1 MSALAEEIGHASTG
15 LGVELE
21 YLKALLR
28 GDAPPA
34 APAPSHIDTRSPLD
48 DIAERFGLTPFA
60 RALLLLACAP
70 DLDGEIAQLLVH
82 RDARRP
88 WPTLALAVQLF
99 GPPELAALA
108 PDAPLRA
115 FELLHFAGEGPL
127 MWRPFYADERLI
139 FALQDHDAL
148 DAWLVPWLMPV
159 PETAARQP
167 VRAEIAHALA
177 RALAAHD
184 DPLVILSGANAQ
196 GRYAHVLGAAALLH
210 AQALRFVVPDA
221 AQMEPDPTGFVRR
234 WQRETALAPRILL
247 IEGDEWPARWTRA
260 LERLAACVVCADAP
274 PVHLECRRH
283 ALIRLPDD
291 DLGTRIARWRASH
304 PAMPEDSA
312 TRLAAEYRCA
322 PEHLALDP
330 HDEATAHEACRAL
343 TQAGMAGLGERIG
356 THGTWDDLVLPAAQT
371 AQLRDLAMH
380 AAARVVVG
388 EGWGFANRQGRGNG
402 LAALFAGPPGTG
414 KTLAARIVASA
425 IGHDLYRVDL
435 SKLVSKYIGETEK
448 NLARVFDAADAGGA
462 VLLFDEADAL
472 FGKRSEVKDSHDR
485 YANLEIAYLLQRVET
500 FNGVAILTSNL
511 DQSLDAAFLRRLA
524 FVVRFPFPA
533 LDARVDI
540 WKRAFPPDMPLA
552 GLDFAR
558 LARAPLAG
566 GHIAGIAWSAA
577 CRAVHQGGAVRLEHV
592 VAAARAECQKLD
604 KPWQESWLR
613 DDRQD
618 GTR

>member
-1 MSALAEEIGHASTG
+1 MSALAEEIGHALTG
-15 LGVELE
+15 LAAELE
-21 YLKALLR
+21 HLKALLR
-28 GDAPPA
+28 GDAPA
-34 APAPSHIDTRSPLD
+34 SAPNAGAPSPLD
-48 DIAERFGLTPFA
+48 DLAARFHLSLFA
-60 RALLLLACAP
+60 RSLLLLACAP
-70 DLDGEIAQLLVH
+70 DLDGDIALLLAE

-88 WPTLALAVQLF
+88 WPTLALAAQLF
-99 GPPELAALA
+99 GAPDLAALT

-115 FELLHFAGEGPL
+115 FDLLRFAGEGPL
-127 MWRPFYADERLI
+127 MWRPLYADERLI
-139 FALQDHDAL
+139 FALQGLDTL
-148 DAWLVPWLMPV
+148 DAWLVPWLMPL
-159 PETAARQP
+159 PEDAARQP
-167 VRAEIAHALA
+167 VRAQITHALA
-177 RALAAHD
+177 RALAAAD

-196 GRYAHVLGAAALLH
+196 GRYAHVLGAAALLR

-221 AQMEPDPTGFVRR
+221 SQAEPDPAEFLRR

-247 IEGDEWPARWTRA
+247 IEGDEWPSRWTRA

-274 PVHLECRRH
+274 PVRLECRRH

-304 PAMPEDSA
+304 PGMPEDRA
-312 TRLAAEYRCA
+312 ARLAAEYRCA

-330 HDEATAHEACRAL
+330 HDDDAAHEACRAL

-356 THGTWDDLVLPAAQT
+356 AHGAWDDLVLPATQT
-371 AQLRDLAMH
+371 TQLRDLAMH

-388 EGWGFANRQGRGNG
+388 EAWGFARRQGRGNG

-414 KTLAARIVASA
+414 KTLAARIVAA
-425 IGHDLYRVDL
+425 ALGHDLYRVDL

-448 NLARVFDAADAGGA
+448 NLARVFDAADEGGA

-485 YANLEIAYLLQRVET
+485 YANLEIAYLLQRVES
-500 FNGVAILTSNL
+500 FNGLAILTSNL
-511 DQSLDAAFLRRLA
+511 DQALDAAFLRRLA
-524 FVVRFPFPA
+524 FVVRFPFPG
-533 LDARVDI
+533 LDARLDI
-540 WKRAFPPDMPLA
+540 WKRAFPPDAPVA
-552 GLDFAR
+552 GLDFER

-577 CRAVHQGGAVRLEHV
+577 CRAAHHGGEVRLEHV
-592 VAAARAECQKLD
+592 IAAARAECAKLD

-613 DDRQD
+613 ENRQD
-618 GTR
+618 GAR